1 MILENC
7 IAANLNIKSESANN
21 FLTQDMRLNQL
32 LLIPGC
38 TFSFLGF
45 AFQSEELKTEIG
57 TI

>member
-1 MILENC
+1 LENC

-32 LLIPGC
+32 LLTPGC